1 LKKRRFVSLFNL
13 LLFAV
18 MAGSGVWAFAQPFS
32 IQVIG
37 LHALTGF
44 IFIAVIGLHIANNF
58 VPLKK
63 YLKNR
68 VVWLVGALTV
78 GLGALFYFQPSPIK
92 AVLGLSGNL
101 GPALDR
107 FEMTGE
113 GMKYDYA
120 PSPSYKLSMDI
131 RTGASYDV
139 GNAPRLAV
147 WLENQSFY
155 HIKTLYSSES
165 EDAKEMLP
173 YWAFKV
179 KGWEEAQEEARKKG
193 VDLNET
199 VDAVSG
205 ATENGSFDPADY
217 ILPRET
223 NSSMP
228 YRVMIEINQPGDPT
242 EKLKDQPSL
251 VYQVEVDNFDPRTFQ
266 LLELVGYPVKEVD
279 EEGEEEWALFYVDE
293 RFDSALG
300 LIDSA
305 LLTIDRSP

>member
-1 LKKRRFVSLFNL
+1 MKKRRFVSLLNL

-18 MAGSGVWAFAQPFS
+18 MAGSGIWAFAQPFS
-32 IQVIG
+32 IRIMG

-68 VVWLVGALTV
+68 VVWLVV
-78 GLGALFYFQPSPIK
+78 GITGGLAVLFYVQPSPIK

-101 GPALDR
+101 GPALGR
-107 FEMTGE
+107 FEMNE
-113 GMKYDYA
+113 DGMKYDYA
-120 PSPSYKLSMDI
+120 PSPSYKLSLDI
-131 RTGASYDV
+131 RTGASYDM
-139 GNAPRLAV
+139 GNSPRLVV

-155 HIKTLYSSES
+155 HIKTLYASES

-179 KGWEEAQEEARKKG
+179 KGWEEAKQEAEKKG
-193 VDLNET
+193 VDLNES

-228 YRVMIEINQPGDPT
+228 YRVMIEINQSGDPT

-251 VYQVEVDNFDPRTFQ
+251 IYQVEVDNYDPRTFQ
-266 LLELVGYPVKEVD
+266 LLELVGYPVKEKN
-279 EEGEEEWALFYVDE
+279 EEGEEEWAIYYVDE
-293 RFDSALG
+293 RFGSAMS
-300 LIDSA
+300 LINSA

>member
-1 LKKRRFVSLFNL
+1 
-13 LLFAV
+13 

-44 IFIAVIGLHIANNF
+44 IFIAVIGLHVANNF

-63 YLKNR
+63 YLKHR

-78 GLGALFYFQPSPIK
+78 GLGSLFYFQPSPIK

-101 GPALDR
+101 GPALDH

-120 PSPSYKLSMDI
+120 PSRFYKLSLDI

-217 ILPRET
+217 IVPGET

-228 YRVMIEINQPGDPT
+228 YRVMIEINQPDDLSQ
-242 EKLKDQPSL
+242 KLEDQPSL
-251 VYQVEVDNFDPRTFQ
+251 VYQVEVDNYDPRTFQ
-266 LLELVGYPVKEVD
+266 LLELVGYPVKEET
-279 EEGEEEWALFYVDE
+279 EEGKGEWSIYYVDE
-293 RFDSALG
+293 RFGSAMS

-305 LLTIDRSP
+305 LLEISRSMPDQP

>member
-1 LKKRRFVSLFNL
+1 
-13 LLFAV
+13 

-68 VVWLVGALTV
+68 VVWLVV
-78 GLGALFYFQPSPIK
+78 GITGGLAVLFYVQPSPIK

-107 FEMTGE
+107 FEMNE
-113 GMKYDYA
+113 DGMKYDYA
-120 PSPSYKLSMDI
+120 PSPSYKLSLDI
-131 RTGASYDV
+131 RTGASYDM
-139 GNAPRLAV
+139 GNAPRLVV

-155 HIKTLYSSES
+155 HIKTLYASES
-165 EDAKEMLP
+165 ADAKEMLP

-179 KGWEEAQEEARKKG
+179 KGWEEAKEEAEKKG

-266 LLELVGYPVKEVD
+266 LLELVGYPVKGVD

>member
-1 LKKRRFVSLFNL
+1 
-13 LLFAV
+13 

-63 YLKNR
+63 YFKNR
-68 VVWLVGALTV
+68 VVWLVIAITIAL
-78 GLGALFYFQPSPIK
+78 GSLFYIQPPPIK

-107 FEMTGE
+107 FEMTEE
-113 GMKYDYA
+113 GMKYDYV
-120 PSPSYKLSMDI
+120 PSSSYKLSLDI
-131 RTGASYDV
+131 RTGSTYSLE
-139 GNAPRLAV
+139 NPPRLAV

-155 HIKTLYSSES
+155 HIKTLYASES
-165 EDAKEMLP
+165 EDAKGMLP

-179 KGWEEAQEEARKKG
+179 KGWEQAKEEAEKKG
-193 VDLNET
+193 LDLNET

-217 ILPRET
+217 ILPGET

-228 YRVMIEINQPGDPT
+228 YRVMIEINQPDDSSK
-242 EKLKDQPSL
+242 KLKDQPSL
-251 VYQVEVDNFDPRTFQ
+251 IYQVEVDNYDPLAFQ
-266 LLELVGYPVKEVD
+266 LLELVGYPAKEMN
-279 EEGEEEWALFYVDE
+279 EENEEEWAIYYVDE
-293 RFDSALG
+293 RFGSAMS
-300 LIDSA
+300 LINSA

>member
-1 LKKRRFVSLFNL
+1 MKKRRFVSLFNL

-63 YLKNR
+63 YFKNR
-68 VVWLVGALTV
+68 VVWLLVGITG
-78 GLGALFYFQPSPIK
+78 GLAVLFYIQPTPIK

-107 FEMTGE
+107 FEMTEE
-113 GMKYDYA
+113 GMKYDYV
-120 PSPSYKLSMDI
+120 PSSSYKLSLDI
-131 RTGASYDV
+131 RTGSTYSLE
-139 GNAPRLAV
+139 NPPRLAV

-155 HIKTLYSSES
+155 HIKTLYASEA
-165 EDAKEMLP
+165 EDAKGMLP

-179 KGWEEAQEEARKKG
+179 KGWEQAKEEAEKKG
-193 VDLNET
+193 LDLNET

-217 ILPRET
+217 ILPGET

-228 YRVMIEINQPGDPT
+228 YRVMIEINQPDDSSK
-242 EKLKDQPSL
+242 KLKDQPSL
-251 VYQVEVDNFDPRTFQ
+251 IYQVEVDNYDPLAFQ
-266 LLELVGYPVKEVD
+266 LLELVGYPAKEMN
-279 EEGEEEWALFYVDE
+279 EENEEEWAIYYVDE
-293 RFDSALG
+293 RFGSAMS
-300 LIDSA
+300 LINSA

>member
-1 LKKRRFVSLFNL
+1 
-13 LLFAV
+13 

-63 YLKNR
+63 YFKNR
-68 VVWLVGALTV
+68 VVWLVIAITIAL
-78 GLGALFYFQPSPIK
+78 GSLFYIQPPPIK

-107 FEMTGE
+107 FEMTEE
-113 GMKYDYA
+113 GMKYDYI
-120 PSPSYKLSMDI
+120 PSSSYKLSLDI
-131 RTGASYDV
+131 RTGSTYSLE
-139 GNAPRLAV
+139 NPPRLAV

-155 HIKTLYSSES
+155 HIKTLYASES
-165 EDAKEMLP
+165 EDAKGMLP

-179 KGWEEAQEEARKKG
+179 KGWEQAKEEAEKKG
-193 VDLNET
+193 LDLNET

-217 ILPRET
+217 ILPGET

-228 YRVMIEINQPGDPT
+228 YRVMIEINQPDDSSK
-242 EKLKDQPSL
+242 KLKDQPSL
-251 VYQVEVDNFDPRTFQ
+251 IYQVEVDNYDPLAFQ
-266 LLELVGYPVKEVD
+266 LLELVGYPAKEMN
-279 EEGEEEWALFYVDE
+279 EENEEEWAIYYVDE
-293 RFDSALG
+293 RFGSAMS
-300 LIDSA
+300 LINSA

>member
-1 LKKRRFVSLFNL
+1 
-13 LLFAV
+13 

-44 IFIAVIGLHIANNF
+44 VFIAVIVLHIANNF

-63 YLKNR
+63 YSKHL
-68 VVWLVGALTV
+68 VLWLVIALTGALGT
-78 GLGALFYFQPSPIK
+78 LFYFQPKPVK
-92 AVLGLSGNL
+92 AVLAMSGNL

-107 FEMTGE
+107 FEMNEE
-113 GMKYDYA
+113 GMKYDYV
-120 PSPSYKLSMDI
+120 PSPSYKLSLEL
-131 RTGASYDV
+131 RTGKSYSLQ
-139 GNAPRLAV
+139 NPPRLAV

-155 HIKTLYSSES
+155 HIKTLYASPTDDS
-165 EDAKEMLP
+165 KEMLP

-179 KGWEEAQEEARKKG
+179 KGWEEAKEEAKRKG
-193 VDLNET
+193 VDLNES
-199 VDAVSG
+199 VEAVSG

-217 ILPRET
+217 ILPRES

-228 YRVMIEINQPGDPT
+228 YRVMIEINQPADPT

-251 VYQVEVDNFDPRTFQ
+251 VYQVEVDNFDPRAFQ
-266 LLELVGYPVKEVD
+266 ILELVGYPVKEVS
-279 EEGEEEWALFYVDE
+279 EEGEEGWAIYYVDE
-293 RFDSALG
+293 RFGSAMS
-300 LIDSA
+300 LINSA

>member
-1 LKKRRFVSLFNL
+1 
-13 LLFAV
+13 

-44 IFIAVIGLHIANNF
+44 IFIVVIGLHIANNF

-68 VVWLVGALTV
+68 AVWSVVGITG
-78 GLGALFYFQPSPIK
+78 GLAVLFYFQPSPIK

-107 FEMTGE
+107 FEMTDD
-113 GMKYDYA
+113 GMKYDYT
-120 PSPSYKLSMDI
+120 PSPSYKLSLDI
-131 RTGASYDV
+131 RTGSSYSPE
-139 GNAPRLAV
+139 NPPRLAV

-155 HIKTLYSSES
+155 HFKTLYASES

-173 YWAFKV
+173 YWAYKV
-179 KGWEEAQEEARKKG
+179 KGWEKAKAEAKKRG

-205 ATENGSFDPADY
+205 ATQNGSFDPADY
-217 ILPRET
+217 ILPGET

-228 YRVMIEINQPGDPT
+228 YRVMIEINQPDDPS
-242 EKLKDQPSL
+242 EKLEDQPSL
-251 VYQVEVDNFDPRTFQ
+251 IYQVEVDNYDPKTFQ
-266 LLELVGYPVKEVD
+266 LLELVGYPVKEMT
-279 EEGEEEWALFYVDE
+279 EESEEEWAIYYVDE
-293 RFDSALG
+293 RFGSAMS
-300 LIDSA
+300 LINSA